1 MEGKMK
7 IISVSILIIMLL
19 STFSCDENDNIISA
33 NGTIYHYNLE
43 GGFFGIVTDKGDHFL
58 PENLNEEY
66 RKNSLRVHF
75 EGIITDKVTI
85 QMWGRTVDITKIQK
99 IQ

>member
-1 MEGKMK
+1 MK
-7 IISVSILIIMLL
+7 IIAIPILILLSL
-19 STFSCDENDNIISA
+19 STFSCDENDNSISA
-33 NGTIYHYNLE
+33 TGTIYRYNLE

-66 RKNSLRVHF
+66 CLDSLRVHF
-75 EGIITDKVTI
+75 EGVITDKVTI
-85 QMWGRTVDITKIQK
+85 QMWGRTVQITKIQK